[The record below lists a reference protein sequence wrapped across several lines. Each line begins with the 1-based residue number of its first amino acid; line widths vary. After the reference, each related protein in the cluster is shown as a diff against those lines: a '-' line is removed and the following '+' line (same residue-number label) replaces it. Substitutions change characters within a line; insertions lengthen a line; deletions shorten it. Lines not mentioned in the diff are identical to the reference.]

1 MELVETLAQ
10 LSSVIGGLGRQL
22 GAMSRS
28 VSELDKSTKTLK
40 STQSEFTNTLTA
52 TAKRVRENQPL
63 TTGNVN
69 PKQNATDEALLR
81 EAALLRQIRENHE
94 KANRLLN
101 GSGDADETDRDR
113 KIDAL
118 LKGQEVIAGHLNNNP
133 YLSKINELHKSV
145 IEARDAKRKGSIA
158 TKIENFG
165 AGSGNPLGRFIGGI
179 GGTINSVRS
188 AGVTLGNAGSYWF
201 GGGRQAKKAEKG
213 LEQNRRDN
221 NRDTPLLNAYASR
234 QMEINNLLKS
244 KNLSA
249 GERKRLTYELD
260 DVRQKHGAIHNR
272 IEARSREMASQTMTS
287 LSYNERR
294 LNPKQYKSYSKDEQQ
309 YINAHLQK
317 NINSSFGLNKKKGGS
332 DARVS
337 LYDVLDIPEQMRGD
351 TFGSK
356 IIAAK
361 NKSGNRALTN
371 AAKNKSGNR
380 ALTNSGE
387 LIGDMKK
394 LHDLR
399 AMYKTRE
406 ANGAKSTDP
415 IMQKLMTEIT
425 SLKQS
430 INPKGAKVLTGV
442 NGKSGDATQPKA
454 TTFGDKAKL
463 ASDKAREKK
472 KNIVREKLTG
482 SAERPVTLGDHIIS
496 ISESMRSVK
505 HKLFSYASS
514 TKDKMSGGMGLGGF
528 MKTALAGAVI
538 AAVIQKTLS
547 VLHIGDASA
556 GGSVGDDVVM
566 KGGRALVNK
575 GARAAFTKIG
585 KTGSLKGA
593 ARLAKT
599 AGMKTG
605 AKAGANVIGKTV
617 LKGAVKKIPVLG
629 AGAGLLFA
637 GQRAVKGD
645 FVGAG
650 MEALSGVA
658 SLIPVVGT
666 VVSVGLDAVLIARD
680 MSKNADKDRKANQAR
695 IDREYSEKYGFKSSV
710 SKKGNIELS
719 ASRLNKKYT
728 EAQQREMY
736 AKLSAR
742 MYAEE
747 MLNGKGRNIAVRDAG
762 IHAHALT
769 TSMAG

>member
-1 MELVETLAQ
+1 
-10 LSSVIGGLGRQL
+10 
-22 GAMSRS
+22 
-28 VSELDKSTKTLK
+28 
-40 STQSEFTNTLTA
+40 
-52 TAKRVRENQPL
+52 
-63 TTGNVN
+63 
-69 PKQNATDEALLR
+69 
-81 EAALLRQIRENHE
+81 
-94 KANRLLN
+94 
-101 GSGDADETDRDR
+101 
-113 KIDAL
+113 
-118 LKGQEVIAGHLNNNP
+118 
-133 YLSKINELHKSV
+133 
-145 IEARDAKRKGSIA
+145 
-158 TKIENFG
+158 
-165 AGSGNPLGRFIGGI
+165 
-179 GGTINSVRS
+179 
-188 AGVTLGNAGSYWF
+188 
-201 GGGRQAKKAEKG
+201 
-213 LEQNRRDN
+213 
-221 NRDTPLLNAYASR
+221 
-234 QMEINNLLKS
+234 
-244 KNLSA
+244 
-249 GERKRLTYELD
+249 
-260 DVRQKHGAIHNR
+260 
-272 IEARSREMASQTMTS
+272 MASQTMTS

-361 NKSGNRALTN
+361 NKSGNRALTNAAKNKSGNQALTN

-575 GARAAFTKIG
+575 GARAGFTKIG

-658 SLIPVVGT
+658 S
-666 VVSVGLDAVLIARD
+666 VS
-680 MSKNADKDRKANQAR
+680 
-695 IDREYSEKYGFKSSV
+695 
-710 SKKGNIELS
+710 
-719 ASRLNKKYT
+719 
-728 EAQQREMY
+728 
-736 AKLSAR
+736 
-742 MYAEE
+742 
-747 MLNGKGRNIAVRDAG
+747 
-762 IHAHALT
+762 
-769 TSMAG
+769 